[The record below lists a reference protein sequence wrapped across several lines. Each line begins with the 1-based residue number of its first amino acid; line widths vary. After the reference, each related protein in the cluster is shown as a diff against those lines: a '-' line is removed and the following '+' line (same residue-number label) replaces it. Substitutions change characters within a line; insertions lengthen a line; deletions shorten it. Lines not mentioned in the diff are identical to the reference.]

1 MAHLK
6 AKNHII
12 YGDEAMLRRLK
23 ADYEFIG
30 RECEI
35 QEDRLVIFA
44 LPRKKKADKKRAPR
58 RG

>member
-1 MAHLK
+1 MK